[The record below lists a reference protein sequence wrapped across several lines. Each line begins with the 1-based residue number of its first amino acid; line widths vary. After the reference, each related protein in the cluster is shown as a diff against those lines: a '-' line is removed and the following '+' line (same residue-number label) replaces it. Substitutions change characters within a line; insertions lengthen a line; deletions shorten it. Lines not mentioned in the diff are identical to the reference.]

1 MRKNKCSQKW
11 SCLPYAFKTFSIET
25 APSLYKRVFYA
36 VNMSQAF
43 KEKSNEITTAIFVPM
58 KTLHSCATIR
68 KYCKDALHV
77 TNSVIYNNYTF

>member
-43 KEKSNEITTAIFVPM
+43 KEKSNEITTAIFVPKKPYIPVRQYVNIVRM
-58 KTLHSCATIR
+58 HFMLLTQ
-68 KYCKDALHV
+68 
-77 TNSVIYNNYTF
+77 